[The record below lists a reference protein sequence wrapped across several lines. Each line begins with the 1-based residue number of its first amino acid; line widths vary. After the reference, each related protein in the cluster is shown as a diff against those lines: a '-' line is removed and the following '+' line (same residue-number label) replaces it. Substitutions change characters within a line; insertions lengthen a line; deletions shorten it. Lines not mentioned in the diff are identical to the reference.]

1 MRLLFI
7 YVFISISIGCQTSM
21 YQQFEQVN
29 VGMDKDDVLQIM
41 GSPQRTQRWRGKDRW
56 TFVFYEDRIRFEKE
70 VQFQEGVATY
80 VGQTWQPPKE
90 ESAEYVDQKNKERS
104 EYLDKIAY
112 QPILP
117 EPRPQ
122 NTSIF
127 DSHQQNQSELNSQN
141 RNENSN
147 NNKTFIYVPT
157 FEPISENK
165 SIETTSG
172 SR

>member
-1 MRLLFI
+1 MKLFYYI
-7 YVFISISIGCQTSM
+7 LFSVHIFMIGCQTSM

-70 VQFQEGVATY
+70 VQFHEGIATY
-80 VGQTWQPPKE
+80 VGYIWQPPKE
-90 ESAEYVDQKNKERS
+90 ESAEYIDQKNKERS

-112 QPILP
+112 AIPAQS
-117 EPRPQ
+117 
-122 NTSIF
+122 NTQIEKS
-127 DSHQQNQSELNSQN
+127 SAVNHSEKNSLAN
-141 RNENSN
+141 DNGL
-147 NNKTFIYVPT
+147 IYTPT
-157 FEPISENK
+157 FESVESGQPVN
-165 SIETTSG
+165 TTSG